1 MAVQMNIMTETR
13 NKLVNFI
20 EKSGMSQVAIGN
32 AIGKSAT
39 TVNRYLH
46 DDYKDSRVEDLERDI
61 ESFLALQEEKS
72 RNAKHEVKFSQ
83 IGAAKQVFAV
93 LSACHARCEYGLI
106 FGRAGYG
113 KTTALKAY
121 AKHHVG
127 VVLVRSGVRYT
138 AKDILSD
145 ICNKLGL
152 DDTGHTT
159 GLARALL
166 KKLINSGRLII
177 VDEADYM
184 TLDALDTLRWLYDE
198 SDGTIGIVL
207 VGMPR
212 LFDNVV
218 GKHRQLEQLFGRLD
232 RVGEISIMTQSDSVE
247 LLKQN
252 MPEAV
257 PHAGQ
262 LLRYS
267 EGRVRSF
274 IKIINEARRLST
286 ALNKSVD
293 EQILTE
299 AWKGLKVLG
308 D

>member
-1 MAVQMNIMTETR
+1 MNIITGTR
-13 NKLVNFI
+13 NKLYEYL

-39 TVNRYLH
+39 TINRYLH
-46 DDYKDSRVEDLERDI
+46 DDYKDGRVEDLERDI

-72 RNAKHEVKFSQ
+72 RNVKHEVKFTQ
-83 IGAAKQVFAV
+83 IGAAKQVFTV
-93 LSACHARCEYGLI
+93 LSECHRYSKYGLI
-106 FGRAGYG
+106 FGKAGYG

-121 AKHHVG
+121 TNHHVG
-127 VVLVRSGVRYT
+127 VVLVRSGVKFT

-145 ICNKLGL
+145 ICNRLGL

-159 GLARALL
+159 GLARSVL
-166 KKLINSGRLII
+166 KKIKNSGRLII

-184 TLDALDTLRWLYDE
+184 TLDALDTIRYLYDE
-198 SDGTIGIVL
+198 SDNTIGVVL

-232 RVGEISIMTQSDSVE
+232 RVGEISIMTQADAVE
-247 LLKQN
+247 LLKNN
-252 MPEAV
+252 MPEAEAF
-257 PHAGQ
+257 AGQ

-274 IKIINEARRLST
+274 IKILNEARRLSYV
-286 ALNKSVD
+286 LKKEVD
-293 EQILTE
+293 EKIITE

-308 D
+308 N